1 MKKHIELVTNTYK
14 MKNQMQTKNT
24 TGKKSTPYLYTESDL
39 GEGLLHAGVS
49 QLYWINEVINKKFK
63 SAAALTGMAQKNTPQ
78 NNLRYL

>member
-14 MKNQMQTKNT
+14 MKNQIQTKNT

-49 QLYWINEVINKKFK
+49 QFYWTNEDVNKKFK
-63 SAAALTGMAQKNTPQ
+63 STAVLSRMDQKNTSQ
-78 NNLRYL
+78 NNCRY